1 MERGVLLLIF
11 SEFLAVFFELLDF
24 TANYAEREFTKF
36 RKQATE
42 IMKYY
47 HCANSKRTELFFKQY

>member
-1 MERGVLLLIF
+1 MERSLLLVNF

-24 TANYAEREFTKF
+24 TANYAEREFKKF
-36 RKQATE
+36 RKQTTQ

-47 HCANSKRTELFFKQY
+47 HCANSKRTELFFK